1 MKTTLGL
8 VAAAAVAD
16 DLLSTITTPQYF
28 RFKTRYDLE
37 VDFFEENKKY
47 HTFDYFQDYFNQD
60 RKIHLIQGDSGEF

>member
-47 HTFDYFQDYFNQD
+47 HTFDYFQDYF
-60 RKIHLIQGDSGEF
+60 K